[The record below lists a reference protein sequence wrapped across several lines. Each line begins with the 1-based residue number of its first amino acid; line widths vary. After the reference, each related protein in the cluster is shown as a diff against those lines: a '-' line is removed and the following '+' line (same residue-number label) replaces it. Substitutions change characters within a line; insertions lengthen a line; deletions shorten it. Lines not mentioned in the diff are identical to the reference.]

1 MNYLWRN
8 IPRYIRYVLV
18 QTLYLYLLMVFFRLI
33 FYFFFFKSTITD
45 SGIIA
50 KAWYLGLKFD
60 LRLTLLVII
69 PLGLLVV
76 FRGTAS
82 LHRLY

>member
-1 MNYLWRN
+1 M
-8 IPRYIRYVLV
+8 VL
-18 QTLYLYLLMVFFRLI
+18 FRLI

-69 PLGLLVV
+69 PLGLLAV
-76 FRGTAS
+76 FSRNRF